1 MEIELSEQCVTRLFA
16 SSATSALRCTMDEG
30 HLGGIL
36 CSEAKS
42 DSDLPQTIILKS
54 ESYNLMCWWPVSKS
68 WWLVPSITRVLT
80 PRLYGFSR
88 PCDFSFL
95 KESPGHPKKVGLGTG
110 PKLNNF

>member
-1 MEIELSEQCVTRLFA
+1 MVQFVMEIELSEQCVTRLFA

-68 WWLVPSITRVLT
+68 WWLVPSIT

-88 PCDFSFL
+88 PCDFSF
-95 KESPGHPKKVGLGTG
+95 
-110 PKLNNF
+110 

>member
-1 MEIELSEQCVTRLFA
+1 MIVIKLKKGTIEITTIRTCKNGLTVSQSRNGCMPLHGTICNGNELSERVTRLFA

-54 ESYNLMCWWPVSKS
+54 ESYNLMS
-68 WWLVPSITRVLT
+68 
-80 PRLYGFSR
+80 
-88 PCDFSFL
+88 
-95 KESPGHPKKVGLGTG
+95 
-110 PKLNNF
+110 